1 MKKRSLAFLVTLAAI
16 ACTIMGT
23 TACKKENPSFTIGIF
38 QFTQHESLDAATQGF
53 KDALT
58 DKLGDNVTFDERNAN
73 GDRTTCTTVID
84 EFIYNGVDLIL
95 ANSTTSLQIATAA
108 TSEIPI
114 LGTSVTEYRTALQ
127 LNDFDGTI
135 GGNISGTSDFVPPA
149 EQAAL
154 IQELFPDAKKIGMLC
169 CSSEANSQYQ
179 AEALQ
184 KELADIGYS
193 CESYLFADS
202 NDLSYAAENAAAECD
217 VIYIPTDNTIASCA
231 GLIANICGAE
241 GLPVI
246 TGEESTCRVCGAATL
261 TVDYYD
267 LGYATGEMAARILID
282 GEDISTMPIQYASSF
297 TKKYNADICRQL
309 GMTLP
314 EDYTPLETE

>member
-84 EFIYNGVDLIL
+84 EFIYNDVDLIL

-184 KELADIGYS
+184 KELA
-193 CESYLFADS
+193 
-202 NDLSYAAENAAAECD
+202 
-217 VIYIPTDNTIASCA
+217 
-231 GLIANICGAE
+231 NIDRKS
-241 GLPVI
+241 V
-246 TGEESTCRVCGAATL
+246 V
-261 TVDYYD
+261 
-267 LGYATGEMAARILID
+267 
-282 GEDISTMPIQYASSF
+282 
-297 TKKYNADICRQL
+297 
-309 GMTLP
+309 
-314 EDYTPLETE
+314 

>member
-184 KELADIGYS
+184 KELANKGYS

-246 TGEESTCRVCGAATL
+246 TGEEST
-261 TVDYYD
+261 
-267 LGYATGEMAARILID
+267 
-282 GEDISTMPIQYASSF
+282 
-297 TKKYNADICRQL
+297 
-309 GMTLP
+309 
-314 EDYTPLETE
+314 

>member
-1 MKKRSLAFLVTLAAI
+1 MKKRSLTFLVTF
-16 ACTIMGT
+16 IMIICIIIGT

-38 QFTQHESLDAATQGF
+38 QFTQHESLDAAAQGF

-95 ANSTTSLQIATAA
+95 ANSTTSLQITTAA

-114 LGTSVTEYRTALQ
+114 LGTSVTDYSTALQ
-127 LNDFDGTI
+127 LDKFDGTV
-135 GGNISGTSDFVPPA
+135 GGNISGTSDLVPPS
-149 EQAAL
+149 EQAAM
-154 IQELFPDAKKIGMLC
+154 IQELFPDAETIGMLY

-179 AEALQ
+179 VEALQ
-184 KELADIGYS
+184 KELTDMGYS

-202 NDLSYAAENAAAECD
+202 NDLSYAAENAAAKCD

-231 GLIANICGAE
+231 GLIANICLAE
-241 GLPVI
+241 NIPVI
-246 TGEESTCRVCGAATL
+246 AGEESTCRICGVATL

-267 LGYATGEMAARILID
+267 LGYATGEMAAQILID
-282 GEDISTMPIQYASSF
+282 GEDISTMPVQYATSF
-297 TKKYNADICRQL
+297 TKKYNAEVCEQL
-309 GMTLP
+309 GIKVP
-314 EDYTPLETE
+314 EDYIALETE

>member
-1 MKKRSLAFLVTLAAI
+1 M
-16 ACTIMGT
+16 
-23 TACKKENPSFTIGIF
+23 
-38 QFTQHESLDAATQGF
+38 
-53 KDALT
+53 
-58 DKLGDNVTFDERNAN
+58 
-73 GDRTTCTTVID
+73 
-84 EFIYNGVDLIL
+84 
-95 ANSTTSLQIATAA
+95 
-108 TSEIPI
+108 
-114 LGTSVTEYRTALQ
+114 
-127 LNDFDGTI
+127 NDFDGTI

-179 AEALQ
+179 AAALQ
-184 KELADIGYS
+184 KELANIGYS

-231 GLIANICGAE
+231 GLIANICEAE

-282 GEDISTMPIQYASSF
+282 REDISTMPVQYASSF
-297 TKKYNADICRQL
+297 TKKYNAEICKQL
-309 GMTLP
+309 GMTIP
-314 EDYTPLETE
+314 EDYIPLETE